1 MEKINLNIGSKIFVS
16 NQKYEIRKQIDLKTV
31 LALNLLTNK
40 LENISIN
47 HIKNEKESSDL
58 IINEDIPEEHWI
70 EAKNRLEIITP
81 LLEKQTTKNEL
92 EDIATKNNLH
102 ISTIYRWI
110 AQYKENGLLSSL
122 LPKHLS
128 KGGKGILR
136 TNEEAEL
143 IIQKSI
149 NDLYLSQQKFSAR
162 KVYFDIVRKCKNAR
176 INPPY
181 NTPKCQDNFF

>member
-81 LLEKQTTKNEL
+81 LLEKQTTKKL
-92 EDIATKNNLH
+92 FCYFSCRKWLQ
-102 ISTIYRWI
+102 ISD
-110 AQYKENGLLSSL
+110 ENI
-122 LPKHLS
+122 KFN
-128 KGGKGILR
+128 INFLR
-136 TNEEAEL
+136 
-143 IIQKSI
+143 
-149 NDLYLSQQKFSAR
+149 R
-162 KVYFDIVRKCKNAR
+162 VR
-176 INPPY
+176 
-181 NTPKCQDNFF
+181 